1 MGLKDDLD
9 ESSFSASSDLGIDNA
24 GLNINKYLEDVERN
38 MDKSRSVPSS
48 SRGFSPSTME
58 SKIYASGSGRGDSTY
73 CKYSPDATPS
83 TSVPY
88 VTSIRVESDIGVVT
102 DDEAGSLQL
111 IWRNLIYLSKSPSI
125 FSSRQ
130 SVRKAI
136 IEKQSGHI
144 SGGQIAAIIGPS
156 GAGKSTLLECLAG
169 RRKTGMKGEV
179 FVKYERCISRKSHGD
194 IKISLIGQKDDAI
207 PVLTVR
213 EVLTFA
219 SRIKNYDKI
228 SNSYFTPRL
237 VDSVLDELSLQKCAD
252 TKVSKISGGQLK
264 RLVFGVELISG
275 PDIIL
280 LDEPTSGLDAS
291 SAYSCVKLLKKLT
304 DLKRNIY
311 NKDSFKS
318 PAIMCSIHQPSAR
331 VMNNFHKIYV
341 LSSDGRC
348 IFQGPPSRLLVHL
361 SKFDLVCPQFHNPA
375 DFIIEIASGDYGLEP
390 INKLALFETDRQL
403 DEISNEKIINVGSGG
418 LAVGVRQ
425 RVVYMKV
432 SRVIQRMKNRSFP
445 IFLHTF
451 LLWKRTLTTNL
462 REPKLTWLRLIQA
475 IFIALIMSFLYDY
488 PIGEPDGC
496 YPSSSQAFTEIRT
509 TEDNIAFVFF
519 ITLFTV
525 MASMMPTVLTFPSEV
540 SILLQ
545 ERNNGW
551 YSCATYYVAKII
563 AELPLQVIITLTF
576 IAIIYPMTGQVMEWY
591 RFGYFSLIC
600 LLISSIAQCVG
611 ILFGTY
617 YVRSVENAVFLAPL
631 SMAPVFL
638 LSGFFGKLSSIPMVL
653 KPFAYISYVRYAFEA
668 LLIVLYGFD
677 RCSPPST
684 SNITAADSGIPSA
697 SENVPSHL
705 LNTGYV
711 SGNDIDYANRRLRQ
725 NLSRISTY
733 RFNPN
738 PQDFWR
744 EATTTQRPVLS
755 DQYAPQFDSSHD
767 VNREGGSLFNG
778 SAESLFTEGSYVLKR
793 FDVTEDSFFIN
804 LAVLISF
811 LLTLRILCYIILL
824 NKTNQR
830 K

>member
-9 ESSFSASSDLGIDNA
+9 ESSFSASSELGIDNV
-24 GLNINKYLEDVERN
+24 GINIDKYLDEIERTLK
-38 MDKSRSVPSS
+38 DKSRSVPSS

-58 SKIYASGSGRGDSTY
+58 SKIFPSSSGRGDSTY
-73 CKYSPDATPS
+73 CKYSPDPTPS
-83 TSVPY
+83 TTVPY
-88 VTSIRVESDIGVVT
+88 VTSITVDSDIGMVP
-102 DDEAGSLQL
+102 EPGSLQL
-111 IWRNLIYLSKSPSI
+111 IWRNLMFLSKEPS
-125 FSSRQ
+125 FLSG
-130 SVRKAI
+130 RKACRRAI
-136 IEKQSGHI
+136 LEKQSGFI
-144 SGGQIAAIIGPS
+144 AGGQITAIIGPS

-169 RRKTGMKGEV
+169 RRKTGLKGEV
-179 FVKYERCISRKSHGD
+179 FIKYERLSRKSSND
-194 IKISLIGQKDDAI
+194 IKISLIGQKDHAI
-207 PVLTVR
+207 AVLTVK

-219 SRIKNYDKI
+219 SRIKNYEKI
-228 SNSYFTPRL
+228 SNNYYTPRL
-237 VDSVLDELSLQKCAD
+237 VASVLEELNLQKCAD

-348 IFQGPPSRLLVHL
+348 IFQGPPGRLLSHL
-361 SKFDLVCPQFHNPA
+361 SKFDLTCPQFHNPA

-403 DEISNEKIINVGSGG
+403 DELNSEKIINVGSGG
-418 LAVGVRQ
+418 LAVGVRE

-462 REPKLTWLRLIQA
+462 REPKLTWLRLMQA

-496 YPSSSQAFTEIRT
+496 YPRSDQAFTELRS

-563 AELPLQVIITLTF
+563 AEFPLQVIITSTF
-576 IAIIYPMTGQVMEWY
+576 IAIIYPMTGQIMEWH

-638 LSGFFGKLSSIPMVL
+638 LSGFFGKLSTIPMVL
-653 KPFAYISYVRYAFEA
+653 KPFAYVSYVRYAFEA
-668 LLIVLYGFD
+668 LLVILYGFD
-677 RCSPPST
+677 RCSDPT
-684 SNITAADSGIPSA
+684 SNSTAAADSGGVSA

-711 SGNDIDYANRRLRQ
+711 SGRDIEHANRRLRQ

-738 PQDFWR
+738 PQDFWQ
-744 EATTTQRPVLS
+744 EATTPISSLQR
-755 DQYAPQFDSSHD
+755 DQHSPLFDSPPGS
-767 VNREGGSLFNG
+767 NRDGAFVFNSSGLPNSLF
-778 SAESLFTEGSYVLKR
+778 ADGSYVLKR
-793 FDVTEDSFFIN
+793 FNVTEDSFYLN
-804 LAVLISF
+804 LAILVVF
-811 LLTLRILCYIILL
+811 LVFLRILCYIILL
-824 NKTNQR
+824 KKTNQR